1 MIPSSTN
8 HRINRV
14 DLLTVQETLNEKD
27 RAEIRSLLQQ
37 AKKEWELMEFK
48 YNRAMKDKH
57 VLSSLLTK
65 TSEDLKQSLEAE
77 KKFISSMSHEIRTP
91 LNSIIGF
98 IDLMKTT
105 NLSDEQK
112 GYLDNAS
119 VSADHLMS
127 LISNILDVSTIEAGQ
142 LGAHEEEFSIE
153 DILMDCLVIISTRV
167 QEGVALLHDLPEL
180 DHFVIGD
187 PVRIKQIFVNLLGN
201 AAKFTKQG
209 HIKLSLSKCEALD
222 GEKMRVTVC
231 VEDTGIGI
239 PETHISRIFSPFIQV
254 HESMPGGTGLG
265 LYLSNSLAK
274 LMGGE
279 IEVEST
285 HGTGTNFTVHMIL
298 KRGNTK
304 ENKFTFNDMTI
315 IIVEDDEKLRLD
327 LYLKLWMRG
336 ATVLTPEFKKPTDI
350 INFCTSAGTT
360 ANLMVLNLDIFNDLS
375 FGLTTLLKDALP
387 EMSILGVTA
396 HGGSTSTHAV
406 DVLLRKPFTYYRL
419 AEIMSGL
426 CSRSKSL
433 PTTSGLG
440 GVRVLIVEDM
450 DINILLAESMFDTF
464 FHIRVD
470 VARDGL
476 EAVVKAV
483 DGAYDIIFMDIQ
495 MPHMDGITATKKIRE
510 KGVKTP
516 ISGMTADAFSDSMD
530 RAMKAGMDDYIT
542 KPVKKEQIE
551 RVLLRFA
558 PAREREKPIKW
569 PDCTK

>member
-1 MIPSSTN
+1 MIPPSAN
-8 HRINRV
+8 HRISRI
-14 DLLTVQETLNEKD
+14 DYLTAQETLNEKD

-37 AKKEWELMEFK
+37 AEKEWELTEFK
-48 YNRAMKDKH
+48 YNRAMKDRH

-105 NLSDEQK
+105 NLTDEQK
-112 GYLDNAS
+112 GYLNNAS

-127 LISNILDVSTIEAGQ
+127 LISNILDVSKIEAGQ
-142 LGAHEEEFSIE
+142 LEAHEEEFSLE

-167 QEGVALLHDLPEL
+167 KKGVELLHDLPEF

-201 AAKFTKQG
+201 AAKFTNQG
-209 HIKLSLSKCEALD
+209 HIRLSLSKCEVFNSD
-222 GEKMRVTVC
+222 KMRIAVC

-254 HESMPGGTGLG
+254 HESISGGTGLG

-274 LMGGE
+274 LMGGD
-279 IEVEST
+279 IEVKST
-285 HGTGTNFTVHMIL
+285 YGTGTNFTVHLVL
-298 KRGNTK
+298 KRGSVK
-304 ENKFTFNDMTI
+304 ENKFTFNNMTI

-360 ANLMVLNLDIFNDLS
+360 ANLMVLNLDIFKDLS
-375 FGLTTLLKDALP
+375 LGLATLLKDAMP

-396 HGGSTSTHAV
+396 QGSSISSHAT
-406 DVLLRKPFTYYRL
+406 DVLLRKPFTYYKL

-440 GVRVLIVEDM
+440 GMRVLLVEDM
-450 DINILLAESMFDTF
+450 DMNLLLAESMFDTY
-464 FHIRVD
+464 FHLRVD

-476 EAVVKAV
+476 EAVEKTV

-530 RAMKAGMDDYIT
+530 RAMKAGMDDYII
-542 KPVKKEQIE
+542 KPIKKEQIE

-558 PAREREKPIKW
+558 PGRERHIIW
-569 PDCTK
+569 PDCTR

>member
-1 MIPSSTN
+1 MIPSPAN
-8 HRINRV
+8 HRITRI
-14 DLLTVQETLNEKD
+14 DYLTAQETLNEKD
-27 RAEIRSLLQQ
+27 RAEIRSLLRQ
-37 AKKEWELMEFK
+37 AEKEWEIIEFK
-48 YNRAMKDKH
+48 YNRAMKDRQ

-105 NLSDEQK
+105 RLSDEQK

-127 LISNILDVSTIEAGQ
+127 LISNILDVSKIEAGQ
-142 LGAHEEEFSIE
+142 LEAREEEFSLE
-153 DILMDCLVIISTRV
+153 DILIDCLVIISTRV
-167 QEGVALLHDLPEL
+167 KEGVALLHDLPDL

-187 PVRIKQIFVNLLGN
+187 AVRIKQIFVNLLGN
-201 AAKFTKQG
+201 AAKFTYEG
-209 HIKLSLSKCEALD
+209 HIRLSLSKSEVQD
-222 GEKMRVTVC
+222 GDKMRISVC

-239 PETHISRIFSPFIQV
+239 PETHISTIFSPFIQV
-254 HESMPGGTGLG
+254 HGSISGGTGLG
-265 LYLSNSLAK
+265 LYLSNCLAK

-279 IEVEST
+279 IEVQST
-285 HGTGTNFTVHMIL
+285 PGMGTSFTVHMVL
-298 KRGNTK
+298 KRGSTK

-315 IIVEDDEKLRLD
+315 IIVEDDEKLRFD
-327 LYLKLWMRG
+327 LYMKLWMRG

-360 ANLMVLNLDIFNDLS
+360 ANLIILNLDIFKDLS
-375 FGLTTLLKDALP
+375 FSLATLLKDSMP

-396 HGGSTSTHAV
+396 QGSSISSHAA
-406 DVLLRKPFTYYRL
+406 DVLLRKPFTYYKL

-433 PTTSGLG
+433 PTASELIGM
-440 GVRVLIVEDM
+440 RVLVVEDM
-450 DINILLAESMFDTF
+450 DMNVLLAESMFETF
-464 FHIRVD
+464 FHLRVS

-476 EAVVKAV
+476 EALEKAV
-483 DGAYDIIFMDIQ
+483 EGAYDIIFMDIQ
-495 MPHMDGITATKKIRE
+495 MPRMDGITATRKIRE

-516 ISGMTADAFSDSMD
+516 ISGMTADAFSDSME

-542 KPVKKEQIE
+542 KPIKKEHIE

-558 PAREREKPIKW
+558 PAREREKP
-569 PDCTK
+569 

>member
-1 MIPSSTN
+1 MIPSSAN
-8 HRINRV
+8 YRIIRI
-14 DLLTVQETLNEKD
+14 DYLTAQEALNEKD
-27 RAEIRSLLQQ
+27 RAEIRSLLRQ
-37 AKKEWELMEFK
+37 AEKEWELMEFK
-48 YNRAMKDKH
+48 YNRAMKDRH

-105 NLSDEQK
+105 NLTDEQK
-112 GYLDNAS
+112 GYLNNAS

-127 LISNILDVSTIEAGQ
+127 LISNILDVSKIEAGQ
-142 LGAHEEEFSIE
+142 LEAREEEFSLE

-167 QEGVALLHDLPEL
+167 KEGVALLHDLSDL

-187 PVRIKQIFVNLLGN
+187 PVRIKQILVNLLGN

-209 HIKLSLSKCEALD
+209 HIKLSLSKSEDLD
-222 GEKMRVTVC
+222 GDKMRVTVC

-254 HESMPGGTGLG
+254 HGSMSGGTGLG

-274 LMGGE
+274 LMGGD

-285 HGTGTNFTVHMIL
+285 CGTGTTFTVHMVL
-298 KRGNTK
+298 KRGGTK

-327 LYLKLWMRG
+327 LYLKLWMNG

-350 INFCTSAGTT
+350 INFCTSAGTE
-360 ANLMVLNLDIFNDLS
+360 ANLMILNLDIFKDLS
-375 FGLTTLLKDALP
+375 SGLATLLKDAMP

-396 HGGSTSTHAV
+396 QDSSISSHAL
-406 DVLLRKPFTYYRL
+406 DVLLRKPFTYYKL
-419 AEIMSGL
+419 AELMSEL

-440 GVRVLIVEDM
+440 GMRVLLVEDM
-450 DINILLAESMFDTF
+450 DMNLLLAESMFDTF
-464 FHIRVD
+464 FHLRVD

-476 EAVVKAV
+476 EAVEKAV
-483 DGAYDIIFMDIQ
+483 DGAYDIIFMDVQ

-510 KGVKTP
+510 NGVKTP
-516 ISGMTADAFSDSMD
+516 ISGMTADAFSDSME

-542 KPVKKEQIE
+542 KPIKKEQLE

-558 PAREREKPIKW
+558 PARER
-569 PDCTK
+569 

>member
-1 MIPSSTN
+1 MIPSSAN
-8 HRINRV
+8 YRIIRI
-14 DLLTVQETLNEKD
+14 DYLTAQEALNEKD
-27 RAEIRSLLQQ
+27 RAEIRSLLRQ
-37 AKKEWELMEFK
+37 AEKEWELMEFK
-48 YNRAMKDKH
+48 YNRAMKDRH

-98 IDLMKTT
+98 IDLVKTT
-105 NLSDEQK
+105 NLTDEQK
-112 GYLDNAS
+112 GYLNNAS

-127 LISNILDVSTIEAGQ
+127 LISNILDVSKIEAGQ
-142 LGAHEEEFSIE
+142 LEAREEEFSLE

-167 QEGVALLHDLPEL
+167 KEGVALLHDLSDL

-187 PVRIKQIFVNLLGN
+187 PVRIKQILVNLLGN

-209 HIKLSLSKCEALD
+209 HIKLSLSKSEDLD
-222 GEKMRVTVC
+222 GDKMRVTVC

-254 HESMPGGTGLG
+254 HGSMSGGTGLG

-274 LMGGE
+274 LMGGD

-285 HGTGTNFTVHMIL
+285 CGTGTTFTVHMVL
-298 KRGNTK
+298 KRGGTK
-304 ENKFTFNDMTI
+304 ENKFTFNDITI

-336 ATVLTPEFKKPTDI
+336 ATVLTPDFKKPTDI
-350 INFCTSAGTT
+350 INFCTSAGTE
-360 ANLMVLNLDIFNDLS
+360 ANLMILNLDIFKDLS
-375 FGLTTLLKDALP
+375 FGLATLLKDAMP

-396 HGGSTSTHAV
+396 QGSSISSHAA
-406 DVLLRKPFTYYRL
+406 DVLLRKPFTYYKL
-419 AEIMSGL
+419 ADMMSGL

-433 PTTSGLG
+433 PTAPWLG
-440 GVRVLIVEDM
+440 GMRVLLVEDM
-450 DINILLAESMFDTF
+450 DMNLLLAESMFDTF
-464 FHIRVD
+464 FHLRVD

-476 EAVVKAV
+476 EAVEKAI

-495 MPHMDGITATKKIRE
+495 MPHMDGITATKKIRGN
-510 KGVKTP
+510 GVKTP

-542 KPVKKEQIE
+542 KPIKKEQLE

-558 PAREREKPIKW
+558 PAREREKPIPW

>member
-1 MIPSSTN
+1 MSPSSAN
-8 HRINRV
+8 DRIIRI
-14 DLLTVQETLNEKD
+14 DYLTAQETLNEKD
-27 RAEIRSLLQQ
+27 SVEIRSLLRQ
-37 AKKEWELMEFK
+37 AEKEWELMEFK
-48 YNRAMKDKH
+48 YNRAMKDRH

-65 TSEDLKQSLEAE
+65 TSEDLKLSLEAE

-105 NLSDEQK
+105 HLTDEQK
-112 GYLDNAS
+112 GYLNNAS
-119 VSADHLMS
+119 VSADHLIS
-127 LISNILDVSTIEAGQ
+127 LISNILDVSKIEAGQ
-142 LGAHEEEFSIE
+142 LEAREEEFSLE

-167 QEGVALLHDLPEL
+167 KEGVALLHDLPEL
-180 DHFVIGD
+180 DQFVIGD

-209 HIKLSLSKCEALD
+209 HIKLSLSKCEILD
-222 GEKMRVTVC
+222 GDKMRVTVC
-231 VEDTGIGI
+231 VEDTGAGI

-254 HESMPGGTGLG
+254 HDSMSGGTGLG

-274 LMGGE
+274 LMGGD

-285 HGTGTNFTVHMIL
+285 FGTGTTFTVRMVL
-298 KRGNTK
+298 KRGGTK

-360 ANLMVLNLDIFNDLS
+360 ANLMVLNLDIFKDLS
-375 FGLTTLLKDALP
+375 FGLATLLKDAMP

-396 HGGSTSTHAV
+396 QGSFISSHAA
-406 DVLLRKPFTYYRL
+406 DVLLRKPFTYFKL
-419 AEIMSGL
+419 AQMMSGL

-440 GVRVLIVEDM
+440 GMRVLLVEDM
-450 DINILLAESMFDTF
+450 DMNLLLAESMFDTF
-464 FHIRVD
+464 FHLRVD

-476 EAVVKAV
+476 EAVEKAV

-510 KGVKTP
+510 NGVKTP

-542 KPVKKEQIE
+542 KPIKKEQLE

-558 PAREREKPIKW
+558 PAREREKPII
-569 PDCTK
+569 